1 MENILGIDQEIFDKN
16 NFVEEF
22 SQDAL
27 DLLDRRDKK
36 YLNNILANK
45 EQWKADGF
53 NYISIEKKLN
63 DDEYGVYILADYMLG
78 NPFRFEIVETIIL

>member
-1 MENILGIDQEIFDKN
+1 MKNILGLDQEIFNKN

-27 DLLDRRDKK
+27 DLLDRRGKK

-53 NYISIEKKLN
+53 NYISIEKNLN

>member
-1 MENILGIDQEIFDKN
+1 MKNILGIDQEIFDKN

-53 NYISIEKKLN
+53 NYISIEKNLN
-63 DDEYGVYILADYMLG
+63 DDEYGVYTLADYMLG